1 MGGRAHLRRQG
12 ELRNWKGAT
21 SVFRSGVQHLVVV
34 RPAMV
39 ALAAEHQES
48 IAMLP
53 LEGKVA
59 VITGGTSGIGARTAE
74 LFVANGAKVVIAGRR
89 QDRGDKLGWKLGD
102 AASFIRTDVSVE
114 ADVKAMVDHAVDRFG
129 RLDCLMNNAGRSSQ
143 YVAITDV
150 DLEQFDAV
158 IAVHLRAVLAGM
170 KYAARVMAVQGTGSI
185 INVAS
190 VNGFRA
196 GLGGYYY
203 SAAKAGSIHL
213 TRCAAM
219 ELGEKGIRVNSLS
232 PGMVATGAFGKYM
245 GVQSDEAD
253 DHPEYAE
260 TAIRSV
266 VPRWQPLQYVG
277 HTDDIAQAAL
287 FLASDASRFVTGHN
301 LVVDG
306 GISAGWPI
314 AAVRPDRELFF
325 RTIQAS
331 LSAHSA

>member
-1 MGGRAHLRRQG
+1 MGA
-12 ELRNWKGAT
+12 
-21 SVFRSGVQHLVVV
+21 
-34 RPAMV
+34 
-39 ALAAEHQES
+39 
-48 IAMLP
+48 

-59 VITGGTSGIGARTAE
+59 LIAGSTSGIGARTSE
-74 LFVANGAKVVIAGRR
+74 VFVAEGAKVVIAGRR
-89 QDRGDKLGWKLGD
+89 QGRGEKLAQKLGD

-114 ADVKAMVDHAVDRFG
+114 AEVEAMIDHAVHRFG

-143 YVAITDV
+143 FAAIVDV

-170 KYAARVMAVQGTGSI
+170 KYAARVMATQRVGSI

-190 VNGFRA
+190 VNGTRA
-196 GLGGYYY
+196 GLSGHYY
-203 SAAKAGSIHL
+203 SAAKAASIHL

-232 PGMVATGAFGKYM
+232 PGMIATGAFGKFM
-245 GVQSDEAD
+245 GMVSDEAD
-253 DHPEYAE
+253 DHPEIAE
-260 TAIRSV
+260 AAIGSIV
-266 VPRWQPLQYVG
+266 YRWQPLQRVG
-277 HTDDIAQAAL
+277 HVDDIAQAAL

-325 RTIQAS
+325 STFQAS
-331 LSAHSA
+331 RAVTPP

>member
-1 MGGRAHLRRQG
+1 
-12 ELRNWKGAT
+12 
-21 SVFRSGVQHLVVV
+21 
-34 RPAMV
+34 
-39 ALAAEHQES
+39 
-48 IAMLP
+48 MLP

-74 LFVANGAKVVIAGRR
+74 VFVTNGAKVVIAGRR
-89 QDRGDKLGWKLGD
+89 QDRGEKIVQKLGD
-102 AASFIRTDVSVE
+102 AASFVRTEVSGE
-114 ADVKAMVDHAVDRFG
+114 RDVKAMIDHAVDRFG

-143 YVAITDV
+143 YAAIADV

-170 KYAARVMAVQGTGSI
+170 KYAVRVMAVQGTGSI

-190 VNGFRA
+190 VNGIRA
-196 GLGGYYY
+196 GLGGHYY
-203 SAAKAGSIHL
+203 SAAKAASIHL
-213 TRCAAM
+213 TRCAAV
-219 ELGEKGIRVNSLS
+219 ELGEKGIRVNSIS
-232 PGMVATGAFGKYM
+232 PGMIATGGFGKCLGM
-245 GVQSDEAD
+245 QPDEAD
-253 DHPEYAE
+253 DNPEYAE
-260 TAIRSV
+260 AAIRSV

-277 HTDDIAQAAL
+277 RVDDIAQAAL

-314 AAVRPDRELFF
+314 AAARPDRELFF

-331 LSAHSA
+331 RSAHSA

>member
-1 MGGRAHLRRQG
+1 M
-12 ELRNWKGAT
+12 
-21 SVFRSGVQHLVVV
+21 
-34 RPAMV
+34 
-39 ALAAEHQES
+39 ES
-48 IAMLP
+48 IVMLP

-74 LFVANGAKVVIAGRR
+74 VFVAEGAKVVIAGRR
-89 QDRGDKLGWKLGD
+89 KERGERLAQKLGD
-102 AASFIRTDVSVE
+102 TASFIRTDVSVE

-129 RLDCLMNNAGRSSQ
+129 RLDCLMNNAGRGSQ
-143 YVAITDV
+143 FAAIADA

-190 VNGFRA
+190 VNGTRA
-196 GLGGYYY
+196 GLGGHYY
-203 SAAKAGSIHL
+203 SAAKAAAIHL
-213 TRCAAM
+213 TRCAAI

-232 PGMVATGAFGKYM
+232 PGMIATGAFGKYM
-245 GVQSDEAD
+245 GMQSDEAD

-260 TAIRSV
+260 AAIGSV
-266 VPRWQPLQYVG
+266 LPRWQPLPYVG
-277 HTDDIAQAAL
+277 RVDDIAQAAL

-306 GISAGWPI
+306 GISAGWSV
-314 AAVRPDRELFF
+314 ALVRPDRELFF
-325 RTIQAS
+325 STFKNAVAR
-331 LSAHSA
+331 SAG

>member
-1 MGGRAHLRRQG
+1 
-12 ELRNWKGAT
+12 
-21 SVFRSGVQHLVVV
+21 
-34 RPAMV
+34 
-39 ALAAEHQES
+39 
-48 IAMLP
+48 MLP
-53 LEGKVA
+53 LEGEVA
-59 VITGGTSGIGARTAE
+59 VITGGTSGIGACTAE
-74 LFVANGAKVVIAGRR
+74 VFVANGAKVVIAGRR
-89 QDRGDKLGWKLGD
+89 QDRGEKLAGKLGD

-114 ADVKAMVDHAVDRFG
+114 ADVKAMIDLAVHRFG

-143 YVAITDV
+143 YAAIAEV

-190 VNGFRA
+190 VNGIRA
-196 GLGGYYY
+196 GLGGHYY
-203 SAAKAGSIHL
+203 SAAKAASIHL

-232 PGMVATGAFGKYM
+232 PGMIATGAFGKYADM
-245 GVQSDEAD
+245 HPDEAD
-253 DHPEYAE
+253 ENPEYAE
-260 TAIRSV
+260 AAIGSV
-266 VPRWQPLQYVG
+266 LPRWQPLPFVG
-277 HTDDIAQAAL
+277 RADDIAQAAL

-314 AAVRPDRELFF
+314 AAARPDRELFF

-331 LSAHSA
+331 RSADSV

>member
-1 MGGRAHLRRQG
+1 MR
-12 ELRNWKGAT
+12 T
-21 SVFRSGVQHLVVV
+21 
-34 RPAMV
+34 
-39 ALAAEHQES
+39 
-48 IAMLP
+48 

-74 LFVANGAKVVIAGRR
+74 VFVAQGAKVVIAGRR
-89 QDRGDKLGWKLGD
+89 EGRGEALVHKLGD
-102 AASFIRTDVSVE
+102 AASFIRTDVSRE
-114 ADVKAMVDHAVDRFG
+114 ADVSKMIDCAVQRWG
-129 RLDCLMNNAGRSSQ
+129 RLDCLINNAGRGSQ
-143 YVAITDV
+143 YATIADV

-170 KYAARVMAVQGTGSI
+170 KYAARAMATQRSGSI

-196 GLGGYYY
+196 GLGGHYY
-203 SAAKAGSIHL
+203 SAAKAASIHL

-219 ELGEKGIRVNSLS
+219 ELGEQGIRVNSIS
-232 PGMVATGAFGKYM
+232 PGMIATGAFGKHM
-245 GVQSDEAD
+245 GMQADEAD

-260 TAIRSV
+260 AAISSV
-266 VPRWQPLQYVG
+266 VPRWQPLQRVG
-277 HTDDIAQAAL
+277 HVDDIAQAAL
-287 FLASDASRFVTGHN
+287 FLASDASGFVTGQN

-314 AAVRPDRELFF
+314 GATRPDRELFF

-331 LSAHSA
+331 VSAHTA

>member
-12 ELRNWKGAT
+12 ELRNWKDAT
-21 SVFRSGVQHLVVV
+21 SVFRSGVRHLVVV

-129 RLDCLMNNAGRSSQ
+129 RLDCLMNNAGRGSQ
-143 YVAITDV
+143 YAAIAEV

-170 KYAARVMAVQGTGSI
+170 KYATRVMAVKGAGSI

-203 SAAKAGSIHL
+203 SAAKAASIHL

-232 PGMVATGAFGKYM
+232 PGMIATGGFAKYM
-245 GVQSDEAD
+245 GMQPDEAD

-260 TAIRSV
+260 DAIDSV
-266 VPRWQPLQYVG
+266 AKRWQPLQYVG
-277 HTDDIAQAAL
+277 RTDDIAQAAL
-287 FLASDASRFVTGHN
+287 FLASDASRFVTGQN

-306 GISAGWPI
+306 GISAGWAI

-325 RTIQAS
+325 RTIQAGVT
-331 LSAHSA
+331 AHSA